1 MTIKR
6 GKFITLE
13 GPEGSGKSTHLK
25 MLEEYLKGKGFDVL
39 TVRDPGG
46 TKIGERIREILLDP
60 AIKEMNILTEL
71 FLFEAS
77 RAQLVHEKIREF
89 LWEDKEKVV
98 LSSRFTDA
106 TVVYQ
111 GYGRFLNNGK
121 IGMIKKLND
130 IVVKDSE
137 PDLTILLDIDVKEG
151 LKRARG
157 VNKDTPAGELD
168 RIESETIKFHR
179 GVREGYLKLQKEE
192 PERIKIIDSSK
203 FVEEVHKEIRIHV
216 NRLLN
221 IK

>member
-25 MLEEYLKGKGFDVL
+25 MLEKYLKEKGFDVL

-60 AIKEMNILTEL
+60 GIKEMNILTEL

-121 IGMIKKLND
+121 IRMIKKLND
-130 IVVKDSE
+130 IVVNDSE

-157 VNKDTPAGELD
+157 VNKDTPEGELD

-192 PERIKIIDSSK
+192 PERIKTIDSSMS
-203 FVEEVHKEIRIHV
+203 VEEVHEKIITYV
-216 NRLLN
+216 NRLLD

>member
-6 GKFITLE
+6 GKFITME

-25 MLEEYLKGKGFDVL
+25 MLEKHLKEEGFDVL

-60 AIKEMNILTEL
+60 GIKEMNILTEL

-89 LWEDKEKVV
+89 LWEDKDKVV

-121 IGMIKKLND
+121 IRMIKKLND

-157 VNKDTPAGELD
+157 VNKDTPEGELD

-192 PERIKIIDSSK
+192 PERIKTIDSSK
-203 FVEEVHKEIRIHV
+203 SIEGVHEKIITYV
-216 NRLLN
+216 NRLLD